1 MERPIHI
8 EKTQKPL
15 EISGDISL
23 IFNFSENGWKGRF
36 AKAVITSIPLL
47 NQLNIMLENIEPVS
61 TSDHNEGSKIDIK
74 FKKKE
79 SAYIE
84 LMNLLSA
91 GTQ

>member
-1 MERPIHI
+1 
-8 EKTQKPL
+8 
-15 EISGDISL
+15 
-23 IFNFSENGWKGRF
+23 
-36 AKAVITSIPLL
+36 
-47 NQLNIMLENIEPVS
+47 MLENIEPVS